1 MAMAMARASSKSLH
15 VVMLPW
21 LAFGHMIP
29 FYQLSIALAKA
40 GIRVSYIST
49 PKNIARLPIIP
60 TNLQPLFKFVE
71 FRLPVI
77 DGLPK
82 GAEATADL
90 SMEETEL
97 LKKAYD
103 MLDTEFKNFVS
114 VESVDWII
122 QDVIAYWVV
131 DIAKEFGIRQIWFSV
146 FCSVVFAFLGHPNKQ
161 RFSWQSLT
169 SAPEWMTFPSTV
181 AFKSFEAKPFF
192 SGIYCEN
199 ASVMSDIERLAKIV
213 QGCQAIA
220 SKSCREYEGRYL
232 DVFQMAYAK
241 PVIPVGIL
249 PPVTP
254 EKKKETSEGEIFKW
268 LDQQKNKSVVYVGF
282 GSEVKLSR
290 EQVSEIAHGL
300 ELAKLPFLW
309 ALRKPMW
316 AANDDDALPS
326 GFRSQT
332 RDIGMV
338 ILGWV
343 PQLDILAH
351 PSVGGSLFHSGW
363 GSIIE
368 TLQHGH
374 TLVVLPFVFDQGLNA
389 RLLVEKG
396 LAVEVDRT
404 DDGKFNGEDIAKA
417 LRFAML
423 NEEGE
428 SVRAR
433 AREMKPLFSDQ
444 KLHYGHYISEF
455 VQYLKA

>member
-1 MAMAMARASSKSLH
+1 MASSKSLH

-60 TNLQPLFKFVE
+60 TNLQHLFKFVE
-71 FRLPVI
+71 FKLPVV
-77 DGLPK
+77 DGLPQ
-82 GAEATADL
+82 GAEASVDII
-90 SMEETEL
+90 SMEETKFL
-97 LKKAYD
+97 NKAYD
-103 MLDTEFKNFVS
+103 MLDIEFENFVS

-122 QDVIAYWVV
+122 QDFNAYWVV
-131 DIAKEFGIRQIWFSV
+131 DIAKKFGIPQIWFSV
-146 FCSVVFAFLGHPNKQ
+146 SSSAVWAVFGHPNKQ
-161 RFSWQSLT
+161 RSSWESLT
-169 SAPEWMTFPSTV
+169 SPPEWMTFPSKVVFT
-181 AFKSFEAKPFF
+181 SFEAKPFF
-192 SGIYCEN
+192 AGAYAKT
-199 ASVMSDIERLAKIV
+199 ASVMSDIERHAKVIE
-213 QGCQAIA
+213 GCQAIA
-220 SKSCREYEGRYL
+220 CKSCIEFEGSYL
-232 DVFQMAYAK
+232 DVFQTVYAK
-241 PVIPVGIL
+241 PVIPVGFL
-249 PPVTP
+249 PPVPP
-254 EKKKETSEGEIFKW
+254 EMKKQTSEGEPSGEIFKW

-282 GSEVKLSR
+282 GSEVKLNR

-332 RDIGMV
+332 KDIGMV

-374 TLVVLPFVFDQGLNA
+374 TLVVLPLIFDQGLHA

-396 LAVEVDRT
+396 LAVEVDRD

-417 LRFAML
+417 LRFAMVS
-423 NEEGE
+423 EEGE

-444 KLHYGHYISEF
+444 ELHYDHYISGL